1 MSPEEVRGCTSV
13 ITEAHLDQAIT
24 WAEAGGNGEHAYDQ
38 SSWCGTACCVLGF
51 ARLAAGVKE
60 VNMGPRSGEIENTPR
75 AETISRLM
83 SCSSKDI
90 LRVMSTV
97 QPDGTINLHGADL
110 TCANLTSANLRG
122 AVLTDAN
129 LRGADL
135 IGADL
140 TGANLIGAD
149 LTDANLTGAN
159 LTSANLIGADLTG
172 ADLTGA
178 VLRGAVLPDGRTRV
192 PGQEG

>member
-1 MSPEEVRGCTSV
+1 MMTMPSV
-13 ITEAHLDQAIT
+13 ITEAHIDQAIT

-83 SCSSKDI
+83 NCSSKDI

-97 QPDGTINLHGADL
+97 QPDGTINLRGADL
-110 TCANLTSANLRG
+110 TGAVLRGAVLRGAVLTDANLTDANLRG

-135 IGADL
+135 
-140 TGANLIGAD
+140 
-149 LTDANLTGAN
+149 
-159 LTSANLIGADLTG
+159 
-172 ADLTGA
+172 TGA
-178 VLRGAVLPDGRTRV
+178 VLRGAVLRGAVLTDAVLPDGS
-192 PGQEG
+192 EAK